1 MTITLYELAPT
12 RSARVR
18 WTLSE
23 LDIPFESITG
33 EAPEF
38 FQSPELRAVHPMGK
52 VPALI
57 DDGRKLYE
65 SAAICTWLADSHPK
79 AGLIAPPGTFA
90 RALHDQWVAFTL
102 SELEAYLWSTA
113 RNSFVYPEAERLP
126 VIFKQNATEAKRALA
141 VFDAH
146 LADAEWL
153 VGGRFS
159 VTDIFAGFALNWAR
173 MMELTADFA
182 HVRAYL
188 DRLLARPLCPYR
200 KD

>member
-1 MTITLYELAPT
+1 MTVTLYELPPT

-18 WTLSE
+18 WTLLE
-23 LDIPFESITG
+23 LDIPFESVTG
-33 EAPEF
+33 SGPEF
-38 FQSPELRAVHPMGK
+38 FGSADLRTVHPMGK
-52 VPALI
+52 VPALV

-65 SAAICTWLADSHPK
+65 SAAICTWLADSHSEK
-79 AGLIAPPGTFA
+79 RLIAPSGTWE

-113 RNSFVYPEAERLP
+113 RNSFIYPEAERLP
-126 VIFKQNATEAKRALA
+126 VIFEQNAMEAKRALA
-141 VFDAH
+141 VFDDR

-153 VGGRFS
+153 VDGRFS

-173 MMELTADFA
+173 MTELTADFP

-188 DRLLARPLCPYR
+188 DRLLSRPLCPYR
-200 KD
+200 RD